1 MTSDPENE
9 WSGTPGLGQQELKS
23 PDHQPP
29 PPPREIWG
37 LRDLLLFVVFVPFAL
52 LASKVLV
59 LAAYAV
65 LRPLAGWHEKVEVAQ
80 SGTLFLL
87 VEQCLF
93 YVLVIA
99 LLFLLARVR
108 HGQPFWKSLGWKE
121 PTAKQVAGCLA
132 AGAALAIIASI
143 VLSIH
148 PDTKEFPLEKLFNSR
163 TAAYALG
170 VFAVS
175 VAPVVEELVFRG
187 LLFAIVERAAGLA
200 FAVVTTAVLFAGLHI
215 PEYWPAWNHI
225 AMILVVGLV
234 LSLSRGLSGSL
245 ATSILLHIGY
255 NSLIIVD
262 LFFSNQHFRA
272 ASVYPFFS

>member
-9 WSGTPGLGQQELKS
+9 WSGTGGLPQQEFTS
-23 PDHQPP
+23 PSHEPP

-37 LRDLLLFVVFVPFAL
+37 LRDLLLFVVFVPFGL
-52 LASKVLV
+52 LVSKVLV
-59 LAAYAV
+59 LIAYSV

-80 SGTLFLL
+80 SGTIFLL

-93 YVLVIA
+93 YILIIG
-99 LLFLLARVR
+99 LLFLLARIR
-108 HGQPFWKSLGWKE
+108 HGQPFWRSLGWKE
-121 PTAKQVAGCLA
+121 PTAKQVAVCLA
-132 AGAALAIIASI
+132 AGAALAIVASI
-143 VLSIH
+143 GLSIH
-148 PDTKEFPLEKLFNSR
+148 PDTKAFPLEKLFNSR

-187 LLFAIVERAAGLA
+187 LLFAIFDRAVGWV
-200 FAVVTTAVLFAGLHI
+200 FAIVTTAVLFAGLHI

-234 LSLSRGLSGSL
+234 LSLSRGLSGNL
-245 ATSILLHIGY
+245 APSILLHIGY
-255 NSLIIVD
+255 NSLIILD
-262 LFFSNQHFRA
+262 LFFSTQHFRT
-272 ASVYPFFS
+272 ASVYAFL